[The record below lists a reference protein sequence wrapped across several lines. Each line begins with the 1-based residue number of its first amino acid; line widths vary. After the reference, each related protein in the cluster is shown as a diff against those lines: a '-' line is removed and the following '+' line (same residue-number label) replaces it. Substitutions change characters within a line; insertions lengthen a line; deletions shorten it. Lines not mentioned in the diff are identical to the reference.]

1 MEITEEQRQ
10 ALKDFSRRGEPSYL
24 RIKAL
29 VLLNLFRG
37 YPVSELASEFEVSR
51 QSIYHWKAR
60 FLSRGLEG
68 FRILPGRGRKARADL
83 KELER
88 YLRQSPRQFG
98 VKQTRW
104 SLKALAQTVP
114 SLQGFSAFGVQKALG
129 RAGFRYKRGQ
139 PHLHSPDPRYQEK
152 KGLWTRL

>member
-1 MEITEEQRQ
+1 MEISEEQRQ

-29 VLLNLFRG
+29 VLWNLFRG
-37 YPVSELASEFEVSR
+37 YPVSELAVEFEVSR

-68 FRILPGRGRKARADL
+68 FRIVPGRGRKAQVDL
-83 KELER
+83 KELEC
-88 YLRQSPRQFG
+88 YLRQSPRHFG

-114 SLQGFSAFGVQKALG
+114 SLHGFSAFGVQKALR
-129 RAGFRYKRGQ
+129 RAGFRYKCGQ
-139 PHLHSPDPRYQEK
+139 PHLHSPDPRYLEK
-152 KGLWTRL
+152 KGLWTKP